1 MKLQSLLFILLFSF
15 APSMSKGQYIPMVE
29 EGKYWIYLDCFD
41 GQPPM
46 ATRGHAIT
54 FQGDTMINSLSYKKV
69 FWYSLSGYHNCPY
82 PPCFQFYLPYQPMS
96 KALIAFI
103 REDTMQKTIYNLP
116 VWDFEYCSPAEY
128 LMFDFSLDIGDT
140 LNDCLYEFIGGDLW
154 NPDFGLVDSIQTVQ
168 KFGKSRSTIF
178 SYGFP
183 VYGGDPAQREVLI
196 IEGVGLE
203 YYGIFHEPL
212 SYLVDFC
219 EDGMDACDLIS
230 SNAPVEGDKEIIV
243 FPNPTQGALT
253 VTISDLL
260 LGATC
265 TIFDCLGRKAQSFRL
280 TELQTTT
287 QLNSP
292 GIYFWQA
299 EHEGHLIKT
308 GKLICN

>member
-1 MKLQSLLFILLFSF
+1 MKLQCLLFILLFAF

-29 EGKYWIYLDCFD
+29 EGKYWIYLDYLD

-46 ATRGHAIT
+46 AATGHAIT
-54 FQGDTMINSLSYKKV
+54 FQGDTVINSNSYKKV
-69 FWYSLSGYHNCPY
+69 YWYSLAGYHNCQY

-103 REDTMQKTIYNLP
+103 REDTMQKRIYNLP

-140 LNDCLYEFIGGDLW
+140 LNDCLYEFIGG
-154 NPDFGLVDSIQTVQ
+154 NPERPGFGLVDSIQIIE
-168 KFGKSRSTIF
+168 KFGKSRNTIF

-183 VYGGDPAQREVLI
+183 INAGDPFEEKVLI
-196 IEGVGLE
+196 FEGVGLE
-203 YYGIFHEPL
+203 YYGIFHEYL

-219 EDGMDACDLIS
+219 EDGMDVCDLIS
-230 SNAPVEGDKEIIV
+230 SNAPVEGDKEINV
-243 FPNPTQGALT
+243 FPNPTQGELT
-253 VTISDLL
+253 VIISDPM

-280 TELQTTT
+280 TALETTT
-287 QLNSP
+287 QLNSS
-292 GIYFWQA
+292 GMYFWQVV
-299 EHEGHLIKT
+299 HDGRLIKT

>member
-1 MKLQSLLFILLFSF
+1 
-15 APSMSKGQYIPMVE
+15 
-29 EGKYWIYLDCFD
+29 
-41 GQPPM
+41 
-46 ATRGHAIT
+46 
-54 FQGDTMINSLSYKKV
+54 
-69 FWYSLSGYHNCPY
+69 
-82 PPCFQFYLPYQPMS
+82 
-96 KALIAFI
+96 
-103 REDTMQKTIYNLP
+103 
-116 VWDFEYCSPAEY
+116 
-128 LMFDFSLDIGDT
+128 MFDFSLDIGDT

-154 NPDFGLVDSIQTVQ
+154 NPDFGLVDSIQAVQ
-168 KFGKSRSTIF
+168 KFGKSRNTIF

-203 YYGIFHEPL
+203 YYGIFHESL

-260 LGATC
+260 LDATC
-265 TIFDCLGRKAQSFRL
+265 TIFDCLGRKAQTFKL
-280 TELQTTT
+280 TELQTTA

-308 GKLICN
+308 GKLICK